1 MLPTR
6 GLAKAFGRL
15 GAQVARRQ
23 GGASKL
29 AAPLVAA
36 KRNITTTEIGG
47 YKVYDHQYDHVILGA
62 GGAGLRAAAGSVVHG
77 LKTACIT
84 KVFPT
89 RSHTVAAQGGIN
101 AALANMTEDDW
112 RWHTYD
118 TVKGADWL
126 GDQDA
131 IQHMCRLA
139 PTVVLELEE
148 YGLPFSRRDDGR
160 IYQRAFGGQSLKF
173 GKGGQAYRC
182 AAAADRTGHAIL
194 HTLYGM
200 ALKHDC
206 LFFVEY
212 FGIDLLFDDD
222 GRCIGLLAMCMED
235 GSLHRFGAHSITL
248 AAGGFGRTYQ
258 SCTSAHTCTG
268 DGGAMVSRAGL
279 PMQDLEFV
287 QFHPTG
293 IFPAGCLMTEG
304 CRGEGG
310 ILRNSEGEP
319 FMARYAPTAKDLA
332 SRDVVSRAMTME
344 IREGRGVG
352 PNKDHVYL
360 HLDHL
365 PPETLHERL
374 PGISETAKIFAGV
387 DTSQEPIPVLP
398 TVHYNMG
405 GAPTN
410 WKCQVLDTRRG
421 KNIDEQVVPG
431 LLAAGE
437 VGCASVHG
445 ANRLGANSLLDLVVF
460 GRQAA
465 DTSAELVKPNS
476 PPVTFPKNCGEE
488 TIARFDWI
496 KNAKGPRPTADIRIE
511 LQRTMQKY
519 APVYRNAADMKVG
532 VTKVAEIM
540 KTFKDVGIKDQ
551 TLIWNTDLI
560 ETMELENLLSQG
572 PQCMIAAENR
582 EESRGAQA
590 HEDFPDRDD
599 EKWMKHTLT
608 WQTARKVEECTFPP
622 IEITYRPVI
631 DKPLDDEMHHV
642 PPAKRVY

>member
-1 MLPTR
+1 MLSRLR
-6 GLAKAFGRL
+6 GSAARACPRAAY
-15 GAQVARRQ
+15 GARSVA
-23 GGASKL
+23 G
-29 AAPLVAA
+29 VT
-36 KRNITTTEIGG
+36 NIGG
-47 YKVYDHQYDHVILGA
+47 YEVYDHSYDAVVIGA
-62 GGAGLRAAAGSVVHG
+62 GGAGLRAAAGLVDHG

-101 AALANMTEDDW
+101 GALANMTEDDW
-112 RWHTYD
+112 RWHAYD

-139 PTVVLELEE
+139 PEVILELESF
-148 YGLPFSRRDDGR
+148 GLPFSRTPEGK

-200 ALKHDC
+200 ALKFDC

-212 FGIDLLFDDD
+212 FAMDLIMGED
-222 GRCIGLLAMCMED
+222 GSCLGCIAMCMED
-235 GSLHRFGAHSITL
+235 GSIHRFGAHSTIIAT
-248 AAGGFGRTYQ
+248 GGFGRAYQ

-268 DGGAMVSRAGL
+268 DGSAMASRAGL

-293 IFPAGCLMTEG
+293 IFPAGCLLTEG

-352 PNKDHVYL
+352 PNKDHIYL

-365 PPETLHERL
+365 PPETLAERL

-387 DTSQEPIPVLP
+387 DVTKEPAPVLP

-405 GAPTN
+405 GIPTN
-410 WKCQVLDTRRG
+410 WKTQVVEG
-421 KNIDEQVVPG
+421 ASNKIVPG
-431 LLAAGE
+431 LYAAGE
-437 VGCASVHG
+437 ASSASVHG

-465 DTSAELVKPNS
+465 DTTAQFVKPNS
-476 PPVTFPKNCGEE
+476 PAIKLPANAGEQS
-488 TIARFDWI
+488 IARMDMMRHS
-496 KNAKGPRPTADIRIE
+496 KGPLSTAEVRVE
-511 LQRTMQKY
+511 LQRSMQKY
-519 APVYRNAADMKVG
+519 APVYRNSEDLAIGKV
-532 VTKVAEIM
+532 KVAETM
-540 KTFKDVGIKDQ
+540 KKYTDIGITDRSMV
-551 TLIWNTDLI
+551 WNTDLI
-560 ETMELENLLSQG
+560 ETLELENLLNQAT
-572 PQCMIAAENR
+572 QEMTAAENR
-582 EESRGAQA
+582 DESRGAHA
-590 HEDFPDRDD
+590 HENFPDRNDK
-599 EKWMKHTLT
+599 EWMKHTLT
-608 WQTARKVEECTFPP
+608 WLDKPYVEDASVVLK
-622 IEITYRPVI
+622 YRDVI
-631 DKPLDDEMHHV
+631 DQPLDDEMHHV
-642 PPAKRVY
+642 PPVKRLY

>member
-1 MLPTR
+1 M
-6 GLAKAFGRL
+6 G
-15 GAQVARRQ
+15 
-23 GGASKL
+23 
-29 AAPLVAA
+29 
-36 KRNITTTEIGG
+36 
-47 YKVYDHQYDHVILGA
+47 
-62 GGAGLRAAAGSVVHG
+62 
-77 LKTACIT
+77 KTACIT

-89 RSHTVAAQGGIN
+89 RAHTVAAQGGIN
-101 AALANMTEDDW
+101 GALANMTEDDW
-112 RWHTYD
+112 RWHAYD

-131 IQHMCRLA
+131 IQHMCRMA
-139 PTVVLELEE
+139 PEVILELESF
-148 YGLPFSRRDDGR
+148 GLPFSRTPEGK

-200 ALKHDC
+200 ALKYDC

-212 FGIDLLFDDD
+212 FALDLIMNDE
-222 GRCIGLLAMCMED
+222 GACVGCIAICMED
-235 GSLHRFGAHSITL
+235 GSIHRFGAHSTIIAT
-248 AAGGFGRTYQ
+248 GGFGRAYM

-268 DGGAMVSRAGL
+268 DGSAMGARAGL

-293 IFPAGCLMTEG
+293 IFPAGCLLTEG

-352 PNKDHVYL
+352 PNKDHIYL

-365 PPETLHERL
+365 PPETLAERL

-387 DTSQEPIPVLP
+387 DVTKEPSPVLP

-405 GAPTN
+405 GIPSN
-410 WKCQVLDTRRG
+410 WKTQCLRALPNTGGAHTHLRADQME
-421 KNIDEQVVPG
+421 IVPG

-437 VGCASVHG
+437 SGCASVHG

-465 DTSAELVKPNS
+465 DTTAELVKPNS
-476 PPVTFPKNCGEE
+476 PPIKLPANAGEQ
-488 TIARFDWI
+488 TMDRLNKIRYST
-496 KNAKGPRPTADIRIE
+496 GPLPTAEIRGE
-511 LQRTMQKY
+511 LQRSMQKY
-519 APVYRNAADMKVG
+519 CPVYRNAADMKIGNVKI
-532 VTKVAEIM
+532 VEIM
-540 KTFKDVGIKDQ
+540 RTYADVGISDRSM
-551 TLIWNTDLI
+551 IWNTDLI
-560 ETMELENLLSQG
+560 ETLELENLLNQAVQEMWS
-572 PQCMIAAENR
+572 AENR
-582 EESRGAQA
+582 TESRGAQA
-590 HEDFPDRDD
+590 HENFPERDD
-599 EKWMKHTLT
+599 ENWMKHTLT
-608 WQTARKVEECTFPP
+608 WLDARYVEDANVVLK
-622 IEITYRPVI
+622 YRAVI
-631 DKPLDDEMHHV
+631 DQPLDDEMHHV